1 MFYKGGEVIS
11 DQFVHFIIIQRYSP
25 IIAMIWFQNKRRYF
39 LGSFPKRGGG
49 VPYSQNVMIFYRSRL
64 NSPTSFYFFLMLP
77 NIWSRQ
83 HSLHCLNKSWNNQ
96 SSLNRNLLILWKLTS
111 KSYLFSMPSF
121 RHCTFPTQLASKGI
135 GRRCTC
141 FVSGTYSWY
150 FQKIANMDFSLKY
163 LKTLHVF
170 WQFVCCKFCNASLG
184 RSGSGYWYRERA
196 GRDIVLLLVWFGERF
211 DCS

>member
-1 MFYKGGEVIS
+1 
-11 DQFVHFIIIQRYSP
+11 
-25 IIAMIWFQNKRRYF
+25 
-39 LGSFPKRGGG
+39 
-49 VPYSQNVMIFYRSRL
+49 
-64 NSPTSFYFFLMLP
+64 MLP

-150 FQKIANMDFSLKY
+150 FQKIINMDFSRKY
-163 LKTLHVF
+163 LKTQHNFMVRSCF
-170 WQFVCCKFCNASLG
+170 RDGWNEKNGQANDQENGGESALG
-184 RSGSGYWYRERA
+184 VEDQNVIEDGGEPRQNPWA
-196 GRDIVLLLVWFGERF
+196 LVNSWKLGVITFEKKS
-211 DCS
+211 C

>member
-1 MFYKGGEVIS
+1 MGRWYLINLYTLSSFKGTHPLSPWSDFKIKDGIFWEV
-11 DQFVHFIIIQRYSP
+11 
-25 IIAMIWFQNKRRYF
+25 
-39 LGSFPKRGGG
+39 FPKGGG

-96 SSLNRNLLILWKLTS
+96 SSLNRNLLILWKLIS
-111 KSYLFSMPSF
+111 KSYFFSKPSF
-121 RHCTFPTQLASKGI
+121 RHCTFPIQLASKGI
-135 GRRCTC
+135 GRRFTC

-150 FQKIANMDFSLKY
+150 FQKIANMDFSRKY

-196 GRDIVLLLVWFGERF
+196 GRDIVLLLVWFGDRF